1 MDLIQTSELL
11 DKVLTKLY
19 SDASEYNASVNYSCA
34 HPPPL
39 RPRLLRG
46 ICQFCPAW
54 GPGICQ
60 PWGYSQASD
69 MHVVS
74 YQNITTLRILP
85 EKQAYWLNYQG
96 QEKIEEG
103 CKDMFSILCMHF
115 FIVYQARITWRNWEL
130 TGHESN

>member
-34 HPPPL
+34 HPPPPL

-54 GPGICQ
+54 GPAIYQ

-69 MHVVS
+69 MHVS

-115 FIVYQARITWRNWEL
+115 FIAYQARITWRNWEL
-130 TGHESN
+130 TGRESN